1 MADAKSKKHG
11 KSHKKKRLTPKQIAW
26 NIMGWFHW
34 KAKWQFKYLNWLWD
48 RESSWNKYA
57 MNPYSGAYGIP
68 QAMPGS
74 KMASCGKNWQTDART
89 QIRWGMR
96 YIRSMY
102 GSPKAA
108 WAHEVNYGW
117 Y

>member
-11 KSHKKKRLTPKQIAW
+11 KSHKKRLTPKQIAW

-74 KMASCGKNWQTDART
+74 KMASCGKNWRTDART

-96 YIRSMY
+96 YIRMMY

-108 WAHEVNYGW
+108 WAHEVNDGW